1 MKVAAHN
8 IKHQKSIYIK
18 RDIRT
23 LYKLCPLSKF
33 TLYLSPP
40 LGEMP
45 KAEGAA
51 LAGYIQML
59 FYP

>member
-1 MKVAAHN
+1 MNCA
-8 IKHQKSIYIK
+8 
-18 RDIRT
+18 
-23 LYKLCPLSKF
+23 PLSEF
-33 TLYLSPP
+33 ILYLSPP

-51 LAGYIQML
+51 LAECIQML